1 MQITNKAELDAA
13 IIELEKKKRQQEE
26 LLVAQYHV
34 TRESLTPLNIIKDG
48 FNRLSQMPGIGDGLL
63 KTAAGVGAAFI
74 SKKLLIGNSSSLLK
88 KALASIVEFTVAKST
103 ITNADKIKAYGIS
116 VYNNLFKKKQP
127 GEQAEKK

>member
-1 MQITNKAELDAA
+1 MHITNKAELDAA